1 MTNVFASVEEAE
13 HTVSLLD
20 TLPVGLA
27 AMGIFIVLAFITWS
41 YRDVANRHD
50 HKSGNSEG
58 HH

>member
-27 AMGIFIVLAFITWS
+27 AMGIFIALAFVTWS